1 MCEKNDLLSYS
12 ISTKKMAEAK
22 KNYELNSRKRGF
34 AESWKTTYKWVSHKS
49 VEDIYEENGM
59 KKMLRCK

>member
-1 MCEKNDLLSYS
+1 
-12 ISTKKMAEAK
+12 MAEAK

-34 AESWKTTYKWVSHKS
+34 AESWKTTYKWVSHKL